1 MQQIYDKEKISLTVA
16 RLKKGGENY
25 EVSVNSEAAINF
37 KKGLGDFSNV
47 LKNEEI
53 WADAKKGKLA
63 SEKKLVSVF
72 KTDDKVEIAKK
83 IVKEG
88 EIQLTADYRTKQQEE
103 KRKRII
109 ETIHRNAIDPR
120 TNAPV
125 PITRLE
131 NAFDEIKVHVD
142 DRPVDQQIN
151 DILDKLRPVLPIK
164 FEIKKIQVIIPTEHA
179 SKSYHVLKAYK
190 ILKEEWQNDGSL
202 KAVIELPSAMQTD
215 FFDKINNSTHGRVV
229 TKEIE

>member
-37 KKGLGDFSNV
+37 KKGLGEFGDV

-63 SEKKLVSVF
+63 SENKLMSVF
-72 KTDDKVEIAKK
+72 KTDNKIEIAKK

-88 EIQLTADYRTKQQEE
+88 EIQLTADYRSKQLEE
-103 KRKRII
+103 KKKMII

-131 NAFDEIKVHVD
+131 NAFDEAKVHVD

-151 DILDKLRPVLPIK
+151 DILDKLRPVLPIR
-164 FEIKKIQVIIPTEHA
+164 FEIKKIQIIIPAEHA
-179 SKSYHVLKAYK
+179 SKSYHVIKAYK
-190 ILKEEWQNDGSL
+190 IVKEEWQNDGSL

-215 FFDKINNSTHGRVV
+215 FFDKINNVTHGGVE